1 MVDIGPIMV
10 VMVMVDIGPITV
22 DIGPIMVVMVMVG
35 MVVGLVV
42 VMAMVVVIPQLRT
55 FNDRT
60 AHKQLRIHRPTIGTV
75 SIRKA
80 MLHMLEI
87 VQTAGCRLPLS
98 QRQLRS
104 NQIIQIRI

>member
-1 MVDIGPIMV
+1 MVW
-10 VMVMVDIGPITV
+10 VMVDIGPITV

-55 FNDRT
+55 FNKRT
-60 AHKQLRIHRPTIGTV
+60 AHKQLRNHRPTIGTA

-80 MLHMLEI
+80 IIHMSKS

-98 QRQLRS
+98 QLRQL
-104 NQIIQIRI
+104 

>member
-1 MVDIGPIMV
+1 MVDIGPIVV

-42 VMAMVVVIPQLRT
+42 VMAMVVVILQLRT

-60 AHKQLRIHRPTIGTV
+60 ARKQLRDHRPTIGTTAA
-75 SIRKA
+75 IRKVII
-80 MLHMLEI
+80 HMLKI

-98 QRQLRS
+98 QL
-104 NQIIQIRI
+104 

>member
-1 MVDIGPIMV
+1 MVWVMVDIGLIVVVMVMVDIGPIMV
-10 VMVMVDIGPITV
+10 VMV
-22 DIGPIMVVMVMVG
+22 VVVCM
-35 MVVGLVV
+35 VV

-60 AHKQLRIHRPTIGTV
+60 AHKQLRNHRPTIGTA

-80 MLHMLEI
+80 MLHMLKI

-98 QRQLRS
+98 QLRQL
-104 NQIIQIRI
+104 